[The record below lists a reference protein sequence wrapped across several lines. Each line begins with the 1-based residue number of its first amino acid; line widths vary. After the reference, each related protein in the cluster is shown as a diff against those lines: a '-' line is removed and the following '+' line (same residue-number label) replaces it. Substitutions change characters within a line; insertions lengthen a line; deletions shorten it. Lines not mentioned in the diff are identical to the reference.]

1 MIRIHRFDNNAP
13 SSLLN
18 HSHSGFL
25 SPAPSIFECL
35 DANMSAKGMR
45 ISVSTEEELGS
56 SMERKDA
63 ADDFGEP
70 VVRGE
75 EGFLSSVLKLHIFM
89 VGIWEIDELGCLI
102 ICCLVYQRTSEST
115 ILYILNILTIFCCS
129 QIIFYISFS
138 R

>member
-102 ICCLVYQRTSEST
+102 ICLFTPTEVDDKNKREDVYLQTVYLKKCLTTGNV
-115 ILYILNILTIFCCS
+115 
-129 QIIFYISFS
+129 
-138 R
+138 